1 MVYLIASGRLS
12 GGEHTGSRQ
21 ASIYIVEDNPAVCDV
36 ITLTLQDLGFHV
48 PGCSASGEDAIEKI
62 GCIMPDL
69 VLMDISLAGEM
80 DGIEAATRVRDE
92 FSIPVVF
99 LTSNDDETLNQRITR
114 SGSYGYL
121 TKPYNG
127 RELKLT
133 IDIAIRTHQLDQ
145 RLRRSEEFYR
155 TLADAFDDGIM
166 LFSPDAEIRY
176 LNPGACLLLQTLDP
190 GGSPPLPGTSLLRFN
205 PAIFRDEILR
215 SMDML
220 LSTGKTVRRVVL
232 IPPRDHDTWLDLHLL
247 PISENGSSPSGML
260 LIYRDVTLRVEFEN
274 EVKKTGLA
282 RIEEN
287 MEVFQILNDQIRNP
301 LQVIAGLVDLEESP
315 FRPRYVEQIKA
326 IDQVIQDFDTAWVQS
341 EKVRRFLLTHYGH
354 GIYKNKL

>member
-1 MVYLIASGRLS
+1 M
-12 GGEHTGSRQ
+12 ENTGFRE
-21 ASIYIVEDNPAVCDV
+21 ASIYIVEDNSAVCDV
-36 ITLTLQDLGFHV
+36 ITLALQQLGFHV

-62 GCIMPDL
+62 GSTMPDL
-69 VLMDISLAGEM
+69 VLMDIGLAGEM
-80 DGIEAATRVRDE
+80 DGIEAAKKIRDE
-92 FSIPVVF
+92 FAIPVVF

-155 TLADAFDDGIM
+155 TLADAFDDGII
-166 LFSPDAEIRY
+166 LFSPDVEIRY
-176 LNPGACLLLQTLDP
+176 LNPGACLLIQTLDP
-190 GGSPPLPGTSLLRFN
+190 GGSPPLPGTPLLQFT

-215 SMDML
+215 SMDTL
-220 LSTGKTVRRVVL
+220 LSTGKVIRRVVP
-232 IPPRDHDTWLDLHLL
+232 IPSREHDTWLDLRLL
-247 PISENGSSPSGML
+247 PVYDNGMAPFGTL
-260 LIYRDVTLRVEFEN
+260 LICRDVTLQVEFEN
-274 EVKKTGLA
+274 ELKKVGLA

-287 MEVFQILNDQIRNP
+287 MEQFQILNDQIRNP
-301 LQVIAGLVDLEESP
+301 LQVLAGLVDLEESP
-315 FRPRYVEQIKA
+315 LKQRYLEQIKA
-326 IDQVIQDFDTAWVQS
+326 IDKVIQDFDAAWVQS

-354 GIYKNKL
+354 GIYKNRL